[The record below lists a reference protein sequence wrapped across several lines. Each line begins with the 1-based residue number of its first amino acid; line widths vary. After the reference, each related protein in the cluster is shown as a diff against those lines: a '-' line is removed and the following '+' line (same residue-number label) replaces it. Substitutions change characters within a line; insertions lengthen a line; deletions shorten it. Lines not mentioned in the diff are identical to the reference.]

1 MAPVLFQALS
11 TIPHLSQISFI
22 GLDGLFFS
30 YYHTNEDRI
39 SAIYTNS
46 STKFA
51 NASSDWYTQPV
62 NRDTGKLYGEAISS
76 HPVITWDTISWFQEA
91 CLNNTNGCASIG
103 IGWKNDKDLLF
114 LNTAGIGGRAVVS
127 LGFQANS
134 LIDFFSGMDYY
145 GGTLYLATKDGKSL
159 AELGTNIPNSRLVL
173 VGNSVSFDMLDP
185 ISGSRIGYA
194 GNVTCKP
201 DAYGGTLRGS
211 MLIIRKAKYAIYC
224 SPIDIVGVRS
234 VRMFLSNVL
243 HLHFPVLG
251 SATIHTIICARFALL
266 KSHVNS

>member
-11 TIPHLSQISFI
+11 TIPQYLSQISFI

-30 YYHTNEDRI
+30 YYYTDEDRI
-39 SAIYTNS
+39 SAVYTNNS

-62 NRDTGKLYGEAISS
+62 NRDTGKLYGEAIST
-76 HPVITWDTISWFQEA
+76 HPVITLDTISWFQEA
-91 CLNNTNGCASIG
+91 LNNTNGCANSIG
-103 IGWKNDKDLLF
+103 IGWKNDKDLLL

-127 LGFQANS
+127 LGFQVNS
-134 LIDFFSGMDYY
+134 LIDFFSAGMDYY

-159 AELGTNIPNSRLVL
+159 AELGTNIPNARLVL
-173 VGNSVSFDMLDP
+173 VGDSVSFEMLDP

-201 DAYGGTLRGS
+201 DAAYGTLRGS
-211 MLIIRKAKYAIYC
+211 MLIIRNAKYAIYC

-234 VRMFLSNVL
+234 VRIYVSSKRSISIFI
-243 HLHFPVLG
+243 FPYWEVQWSG
-251 SATIHTIICARFALL
+251 
-266 KSHVNS
+266 N